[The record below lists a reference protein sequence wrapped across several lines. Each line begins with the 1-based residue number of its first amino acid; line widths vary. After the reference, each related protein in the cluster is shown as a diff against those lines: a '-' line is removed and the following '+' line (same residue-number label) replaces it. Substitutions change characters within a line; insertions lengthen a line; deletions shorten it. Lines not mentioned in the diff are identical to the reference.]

1 MTVADTGLADV
12 WPIAAIA
19 GRGHDIR
26 ARFASN
32 LIDRGPRLLQT
43 ASFGSLAPTVLG

>member
-12 WPIAAIA
+12 WPISAIA
-19 GRGHDIR
+19 DRGHDIR

-32 LIDRGPRLLQT
+32 LSDRP
-43 ASFGSLAPTVLG
+43 APAADGFFWFRCPQPC